1 MAPMSASPRLLP
13 EYITIPGYDAYQ
25 VRIVRG
31 AHGFSATFAW
41 SRFSSQKIAL
51 QAAVEWRDLM
61 LAKLPS
67 AGNGRGGFRTSPMPN
82 KHSFGRVGIT
92 RYAKVDRRRLGSPV
106 YLVYGVNWTDSDGG
120 KRVKQFQVGR
130 IGTFEWH
137 QELHAS
143 LTAEAFRTEWEFCR
157 STGQVFEPDRYDGWS
172 EEDLY
177 PFLPTSTS
185 SDS

>member
-1 MAPMSASPRLLP
+1 MRA
-13 EYITIPGYDAYQ
+13 
-25 VRIVRG
+25 
-31 AHGFSATFAW
+31 FAW
-41 SRFSSQKIAL
+41 DLSALPHLSRPPHE
-51 QAAVEWRDLM
+51 VH
-61 LAKLPS
+61 
-67 AGNGRGGFRTSPMPN
+67 
-82 KHSFGRVGIT
+82 KHEVSI
-92 RYAKVDRRRLGSPV
+92 
-106 YLVYGVNWTDSDGG
+106 YGVNWTERDGG

-172 EEDLY
+172 ETELY
-177 PFLPTSTS
+177 PFLPASPS